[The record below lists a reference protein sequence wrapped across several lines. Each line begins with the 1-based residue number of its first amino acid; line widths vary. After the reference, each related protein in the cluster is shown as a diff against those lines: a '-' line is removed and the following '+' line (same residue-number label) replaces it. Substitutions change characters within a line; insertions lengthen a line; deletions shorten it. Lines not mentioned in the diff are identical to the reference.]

1 MRLRKIQHIRPC
13 EISIAPLIDVVF
25 LLIIFFMVV
34 SQFTRV
40 KLEAVSLP
48 PASQGELPEEMSS
61 RRVILN
67 VHQDGRIIN
76 EGIEHDLLSLEQLLK
91 MEKAEHG
98 GGRLTILIRS
108 DRKTSWKTVREIM
121 QVCAGEGLSRV
132 KVAVT
137 EAEGQN

>member
-1 MRLRKIQHIRPC
+1 MRLRKKQHDRPC

-40 KLEAVSLP
+40 KLEAVALP
-48 PASQGELPEEMSS
+48 PASQGEMPEEMPV

-67 VHQDGRIIN
+67 VYQDGRIVN
-76 EGIEHDLLSLEQLLK
+76 EGVEHDLLSLGQLLK

-108 DRKTSWKTVREIM
+108 DRKASWKTVREIM
-121 QVCAGEGLSRV
+121 KVCAGEGLSRV
-132 KVAVT
+132 KVAVSET
-137 EAEGQN
+137 E

>member
-1 MRLRKIQHIRPC
+1 MRLRKKQHDRPC

-48 PASQGELPEEMSS
+48 EASQGELPDEMPA

-67 VHQDGRIIN
+67 VYQDGRIIN
-76 EGIEHDLLSLEQLLK
+76 EGVEHDLVSLGQLLK
-91 MEKAEHG
+91 MEMAEHG
-98 GGRLTILIRS
+98 SERLTILIRS
-108 DRKTSWKTVREIM
+108 DRKASWKTVRKIM
-121 QVCAGEGLSRV
+121 KVCAGEGLSRV
-132 KVAVT
+132 KVAVSDM
-137 EAEGQN
+137 Q

>member
-1 MRLRKIQHIRPC
+1 MRLRKKQHDRPC

-48 PASQGELPEEMSS
+48 EASQGELPEEMPA

-67 VHQDGRIIN
+67 VYADGRINN
-76 EGIEHDLLSLEQLLK
+76 EGVELNLVSLGQLLK

-98 GGRLTILIRS
+98 SERLTILIRS
-108 DRKTSWKTVREIM
+108 DRKAAWKTVREIM
-121 QVCAGEGLSRV
+121 KVCAGEGLSRV

-137 EAEGQN
+137 DMQ